1 MSTGLKL
8 MTVIRFSLRVII
20 WLWIQTRCQKDWRK
34 WRITASHT
42 GTEPAKRRQKN
53 TLTTICGGAMTIMQ
67 ALDNMLGFIVKQ
79 PLHVTLR
86 QMRIVP
92 VGLIVSSQ
100 LLLWEVVRS
109 LRVSDP
115 TQAAMAY
122 SALGLALITS
132 IWQGLKHITDKAEKD
147 D

>member
-1 MSTGLKL
+1 
-8 MTVIRFSLRVII
+8 
-20 WLWIQTRCQKDWRK
+20 
-34 WRITASHT
+34 
-42 GTEPAKRRQKN
+42 
-53 TLTTICGGAMTIMQ
+53 MTILQ
-67 ALDNMLGFIVKQ
+67 ALDNMLGFIIKQ

-92 VGLIVSSQ
+92 VGLVISSQ

-109 LRVSDP
+109 LKVLDP
-115 TQAAMAY
+115 AQAAMAY
-122 SALGLALITS
+122 SAIGLALITA